1 MATLSQ
7 RLAVGDPRGARS
19 SEWVVMWKATTSDIY
34 LATRTLGGA
43 LKASIHEGG
52 RCHVRAPDPRHWL
65 SPGNPSRFLDVWSI
79 DPNANYSFPFAVV
92 IPQPELRTGEWAQH
106 RDKGTIWL
114 PVATGEGVEVA
125 IFFIRTAEDQ
135 SNALAA
141 AGWHTT
147 IVNAFLPDGRR
158 LLVVA
163 GKSLA
168 HLERQA
174 ELEGIRN
181 RVHPLLAAAPTPL
194 RNPRALLF
202 ATDEKGTRRFVE
214 IVV

>member
-1 MATLSQ
+1 LNFKDRVS
-7 RLAVGDPRGARS
+7 
-19 SEWVVMWKATTSDIY
+19 
-34 LATRTLGGA
+34 
-43 LKASIHEGG
+43 SIHEGG
-52 RCHVRAPDPRHWL
+52 RCRVRAPDPRHWL
-65 SPGNPSRFLDVWSI
+65 SPGNPPRFLDVWSI

-92 IPQPELRTGEWAQH
+92 IPQPQLRTGEWAQH
-106 RDKGTIWL
+106 RDNGTIWL

-141 AGWHTT
+141 AGWHMM
-147 IVNAFLPDGRR
+147 IVNTFLPDGRQ

-181 RVHPLLAAAPTPL
+181 RVHPFLAAVPTPL
-194 RNPRALLF
+194 RNPRAFSLPPTKREPGASLKLLF
-202 ATDEKGTRRFVE
+202 NMSPNTSINRTFAGKPVNAVRVE
-214 IVV
+214 R